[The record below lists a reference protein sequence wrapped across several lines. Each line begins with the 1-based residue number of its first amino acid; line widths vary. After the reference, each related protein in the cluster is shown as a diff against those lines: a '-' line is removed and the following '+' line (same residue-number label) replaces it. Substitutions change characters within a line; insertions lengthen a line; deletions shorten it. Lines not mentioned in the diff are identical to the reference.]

1 MKNFK
6 LLVLLLLST
15 LAVGLTACESKSGNI
30 QPTLKWRAYTLKD
43 HKLVFVENT
52 DSLSVLTG
60 DTVTCIAFDD
70 SPYEITNEHQKYDD
84 GVDYIPVIDSTGQDT
99 LECLRIERITVVLAN
114 RILRQ

>member
-30 QPTLKWRAYTLKD
+30 QPTLKWRAHTLKD

-52 DSLSVLTG
+52 DSLAVLPG
-60 DTVTCIAFDD
+60 DTVYCVAYEDA
-70 SPYEITNEHQKYDD
+70 PYTITNTHYTFADTI
-84 GVDYIPVIDSTGQDT
+84 DYIPVIDSLKDT
-99 LECLRIERITVVLAN
+99 TYMKVDRVTVVLAN